1 MLWPLLGWLELTPA
15 RWLWAATT
23 VAALAWLVYVIARE
37 SGMETL
43 LERMFV
49 ALLPLSMYATGAA
62 IGNGQLIVHLLP
74 ALLAGLLLL
83 SKRPCRWPGEL
94 LAAALGL
101 GALVKPSVSVPF
113 FWIVLFVPGRLRPV
127 LLVTAGYVALTL
139 FAASFQALGVLSLI
153 QGWLVNAS
161 AVAVRGGHANL
172 HIWLAAVGLK
182 AWLLPASLLVLVA
195 LGCWITAIAML
206 TSGSFWASQLLSPA
220 SGQSIGGLTT
230 YSFCCRWSLCVAF
243 RRTFCY
249 RQEWLGSWDVTRDH
263 AIGHARSGRFVS
275 LTTTGEYAVC
285 DRTDYPMDSRVDFPP
300 GAGLAGRKTPR
311 WSDACLVCIANG
323 VQIIT
328 RDRINDWTKPR
339 RGPAWTSN
347 IF

>member
-113 FWIVLFVPGRLRPV
+113 FWIVLFVSGRLRPV

-182 AWLLPASLLVLVA
+182 AWLLPASLPVLVA
-195 LGCWITAIAML
+195 LGCWTYRYRYADLWLLLGVTAIVARLWAKHWWFDDLLILLPMVALCRIAKRRFATDRSGLVAGTLLAITLLVML
-206 TSGSFWASQLLSPA
+206 AP
-220 SGQSIGGLTT
+220 GGLYLLPPPWNTLYVIGQIT
-230 YSFCCRWSLCVAF
+230 LWIAVLIFLLVQAW
-243 RRTFCY
+243 
-249 RQEWLGSWDVTRDH
+249 QEEKPPDGLMH
-263 AIGHARSGRFVS
+263 ASSV
-275 LTTTGEYAVC
+275 
-285 DRTDYPMDSRVDFPP
+285 
-300 GAGLAGRKTPR
+300 
-311 WSDACLVCIANG
+311 
-323 VQIIT
+323 
-328 RDRINDWTKPR
+328 
-339 RGPAWTSN
+339 
-347 IF
+347 